1 MAKFEELPLDSD
13 ILESL
18 REMGYEQPTP
28 IQEKMLPLILEGR
41 DLIGLAKTG
50 SGKTAA
56 CAIPICHKV
65 DVSRSVIQAL
75 VIIPTRELALQYA
88 TEAQKIGKRKGI
100 KAFTV
105 VGGELETIQKAKLK
119 DGVHVLV
126 ATPGR
131 LIDLIYSRS
140 IDLSNV
146 ETLILDEADEMLSM
160 GFYDDLE
167 FIIKCLNHKH
177 QTLLFS
183 ATMPPKIK
191 RIAEQHM
198 SDPVEVNVITQTERI
213 PSSIK
218 QYFIYCSHKERI
230 PKLIEQ
236 MKVMG
241 PKQSMIFCESRKQ
254 VEEVCNSLK
263 REFSSV
269 DFLHAGLSQDIRNIV
284 TGKFR
289 SGKIHHLVATDIAAR
304 GLDFTG
310 VTHVFLFELPK
321 DPDTYVHRAGRTGRS
336 GREGAVISFVTGREM
351 DRYKAIEKK
360 AQGAEGTSEWIG
372 GEPTAEAAG
381 VAPKRKP
388 RSYPRSKPS

>member
-1 MAKFEELPLDSD
+1 MAKFEELPLHSD

-28 IQEKMLPLILEGR
+28 IQEKMLPLVLEGR

-65 DVSRSVIQAL
+65 DVSRPVIQAL

-88 TEAQKIGKRKGI
+88 TETQKIGKRKGI

-167 FIIKCLNHKH
+167 FIINCLIHQH

-191 RIAEQHM
+191 RIAEKHM
-198 SDPVEVNVITQTERI
+198 VDPVEVNVITQTERI
-213 PSSIK
+213 PATIK
-218 QYFIYCSHKERI
+218 QFFISCAHRERI
-230 PKLIEQ
+230 SKLVDQ
-236 MKVMG
+236 LKKLN
-241 PKQSMIFCESRKQ
+241 PQQSMIFCESRRQ
-254 VEEVCNSLK
+254 VEEVCSALK
-263 REFSSV
+263 KEFPNV
-269 DFLHAGLSQDIRNIV
+269 DFLHAGLGQDIRNIV

-289 SGKIHHLVATDIAAR
+289 SGKIQHLVATDVAAR
-304 GLDFTG
+304 GLDFSG
-310 VTHVFLFELPK
+310 VTHVFMYELPK
-321 DPDTYVHRAGRTGRS
+321 DPDIYIHRAGRTGRS
-336 GREGAVISFVTGREM
+336 GREGMVLSFVTGREL
-351 DRYKAIEKK
+351 DRFKAIEKR
-360 AQGAEGTSEWIG
+360 AQGSIAWIG
-372 GEPTAEAAG
+372 SPP
-381 VAPKRKP
+381 VKR
-388 RSYPRSKPS
+388 